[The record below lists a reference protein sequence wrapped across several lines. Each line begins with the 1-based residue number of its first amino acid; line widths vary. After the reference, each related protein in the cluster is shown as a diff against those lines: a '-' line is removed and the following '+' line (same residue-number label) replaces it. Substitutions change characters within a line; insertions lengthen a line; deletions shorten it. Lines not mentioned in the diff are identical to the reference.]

1 MQTAEPVKILLVDD
15 QPAKLLSYETVLS
28 ELGEELIRANNARE
42 ALEQL
47 LKNEVAV
54 ILIDVVMPDLDG
66 FQLAEMI
73 REHPRFK
80 KTAIIFVS
88 AVQMADADRLRGYHL
103 GAVDYVPVPVVP
115 ELLRAKVKVFAELYR
130 KTQELEKLNVE
141 LERRVDQ
148 RTAELEVSSARLKMA
163 VDVAQLAT
171 WDWNFETDKVGWS
184 NEHFRLLGFD
194 PGERKATLE
203 EMLSQVHPGDR
214 DATEAELQRS
224 RETGAPYHH
233 VYRITSSDG
242 SLVWCDARAKSEF
255 DASGRPARLVGVVM
269 DISEHK
275 LAEEQQEIMLQE
287 LHHRVK
293 NTLATVKAIAS
304 LTKRTATDVETF
316 CNAFNSR
323 IVSLSKTHTLLVSH
337 KWSRIGL
344 LDILTSEISGFDD
357 GIGERVVFSGPSID
371 LPSQTALSLG
381 MAFHELTTNAA
392 KYGSLSVPA
401 GRLAVDWSLADSND
415 GERILTLK
423 WRERGGPPVQ
433 QPIRQGFG
441 SILMERLF
449 DGQAGVSM
457 KIQFEQDGLE
467 FDLAMPWSPHEA
479 QPAAAAQ

>member
-47 LKNEVAV
+47 LKNDVAV

-115 ELLRAKVKVFAELYR
+115 ELLRAKVRVFAELYR
-130 KTQELEKLNVE
+130 KTQQLEKLNEE
-141 LERRVDQ
+141 LERRVEE
-148 RTAELEVSSARLKMA
+148 RTAELAVSSERLKMA

-171 WDWNFETDKVGWS
+171 WDWNFATGKVSWS
-184 NEHFRLLGFD
+184 KEHVRLLGFD
-194 PGERKATLE
+194 PGADDATLE
-203 EMLSQVHPGDR
+203 GMLASVHSGDR
-214 DATEAELQRS
+214 RATEAALRRS
-224 RETGAPYHH
+224 QETGAPYHH
-233 VYRITSSDG
+233 VYRTAGPDG
-242 SLVWCDARAKSEF
+242 SIVWCDARARPEF
-255 DASGRPARLVGVVM
+255 DADGRPTRLVGVVM

-275 LAEEQQEIMLQE
+275 LAEEQQEIMMQE

-293 NTLATVKAIAS
+293 NTLATVKAIAN
-304 LTKRTATDVETF
+304 LTKRTATDVESF
-316 CNAFNSR
+316 SNAFNSR
-323 IVSLSKTHTLLVSH
+323 IVSLSKTHTLLVAN

-344 LDILTSEISGFDD
+344 LDILTNEISGFDD
-357 GIGERVVFSGPSID
+357 GNGERVVFRGPPID

-401 GRLAVDWSLADSND
+401 GRLAVDWSVADGND
-415 GERILTLK
+415 GNRTFSLQ
-423 WRERGGPPVQ
+423 WRERGGPPVRE
-433 QPIRQGFG
+433 PTRQGFG
-441 SILMERLF
+441 SILMEKLF

-457 KIQFEQDGLE
+457 KIQFHTAGLE

-479 QPAAAAQ
+479 QLAQAAQ

>member
-15 QPAKLLSYETVLS
+15 QPAKLLSYETVLT
-28 ELGEELIRANNARE
+28 ELGEDLIRANSARE

-47 LKNEVAV
+47 LKNEIAV

-88 AVQMADADRLRGYHL
+88 AVQMADSDRLRGYHL

-115 ELLRAKVKVFAELYR
+115 ELLRAKVKVFAELFR
-130 KTQELEKLNVE
+130 KTQQLEKLNEE
-141 LERRVDQ
+141 LERRVEE
-148 RTAELEVSSARLKMA
+148 RTAALEISNERLKMA
-163 VDVAQLAT
+163 MAVAQLAT
-171 WDWNFETDKVGWS
+171 WEWDFATDKIKWQKGYVPFPGYDTS
-184 NEHFRLLGFD
+184 AGVKLDDALARVHEDDRATMRAAFD
-194 PGERKATLE
+194 QSRKTGKPYH
-203 EMLSQVHPGDR
+203 QVH
-214 DATEAELQRS
+214 RS
-224 RETGAPYHH
+224 FGP
-233 VYRITSSDG
+233 DG
-242 SLVWCDARAKSEF
+242 TIVWRDARANPEF
-255 DASGRPARLVGVVM
+255 DAKGKAVRLLGVVM

-275 LAEEQQEIMLQE
+275 LAEERQEIMLQE

-293 NTLATVKAIAS
+293 NTLATVKAIANLS
-304 LTKRTATDVETF
+304 KRTATDVESF

-344 LDILTSEISGFDD
+344 IDILTSEISGFDD
-357 GIGERVVFSGPSID
+357 GIGERVVFRGPSID

-392 KYGSLSVPA
+392 KYGSLSVPG
-401 GRLAVDWSLADSND
+401 GRLAVDWTLANGTD
-415 GERILTLK
+415 GNHTFNLQ

-433 QPIRQGFG
+433 QPTRQGFG
-441 SILMERLF
+441 SILMEKLF

-457 KIQFEQDGLE
+457 KIQFQRSGLE

-479 QPAAAAQ
+479 QPTQTEQ

>member
-47 LKNEVAV
+47 LKNDVAV

-88 AVQMADADRLRGYHL
+88 AVHMADADRLRGYHL

-130 KTQELEKLNVE
+130 KTQQLEKLNEE
-141 LERRVDQ
+141 LERRVEE
-148 RTAELEVSSARLKMA
+148 RTAELEVSNARLKMA

-171 WDWNFETDKVGWS
+171 WEWDFATGMVGWP
-184 NEHFRLLGFD
+184 EKDVGFF
-194 PGERKATLE
+194 GHAAATGATFE
-203 EMLSQVHPGDR
+203 QMLASVHPDDR
-214 DATEAELQRS
+214 LSTETALRRS
-224 RETGAPYHH
+224 SETGAPYHH
-233 VYRITSSDG
+233 VYRTSGPDG
-242 SLVWCDARAKSEF
+242 SMVWRDARARAEM
-255 DASGRPARLVGVVM
+255 DAAGRPARLVGVAM
-269 DISEHK
+269 DITEHK
-275 LAEEQQEIMLQE
+275 LAEERQEIMLQE

-293 NTLATVKAIAS
+293 NTLATVKAIANLS
-304 LTKRTATDVETF
+304 KRTATDVETF
-316 CNAFNSR
+316 CSAFNSR
-323 IVSLSKTHTLLVSH
+323 IVSLSKTHTLLVTH

-357 GIGERVVFSGPSID
+357 GIGGRVVFRGPPID

-381 MAFHELTTNAA
+381 MAFHELATNAA

-401 GRLAVDWSLADSND
+401 GRLAVDWSVAD
-415 GERILTLK
+415 GEDGSRTFKLQ
-423 WRERGGPPVQ
+423 WRERGGPPVA
-433 QPIRQGFG
+433 QPTRQGFG
-441 SILMERLF
+441 SILMEKLF

-457 KIQFEQDGLE
+457 KIQFDQAGLE
-467 FDLAMPWSPHEA
+467 FDLAMPWSPHE
-479 QPAAAAQ
+479 PAREARQIQ